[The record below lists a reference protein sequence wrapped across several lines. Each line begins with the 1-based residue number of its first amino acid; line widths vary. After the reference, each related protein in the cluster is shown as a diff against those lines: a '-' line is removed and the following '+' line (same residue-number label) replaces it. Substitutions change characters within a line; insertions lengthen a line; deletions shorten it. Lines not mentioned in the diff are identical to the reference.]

1 MRCDIIEL
9 ESKTTESSGAADRA
23 FCFSMPKPARKP
35 NGHKAPG
42 GNANGAGRQPSPPAD
57 VTATVAGSPLARAA
71 SAVEQAAPEI
81 VKALIEEAKQGS
93 YLHAKFL
100 FDFARLLPP
109 TLETA
114 EDSLATRLL
123 RMLETEECRAHLP
136 EPPRGI
142 NRE

>member
-1 MRCDIIEL
+1 MARR
-9 ESKTTESSGAADRA
+9 DRA
-23 FCFSMPKPARKP
+23 FRFSMPKPATRKP
-35 NGHKAPG
+35 T
-42 GNANGAGRQPSPPAD
+42 GNTPPAVRANGAGWQPAPPAD
-57 VTATVAGSPLARAA
+57 VTAAGSPLARAA

-100 FDFARLLPP
+100 FDFAGLSPP
-109 TLETA
+109 PIETV

-123 RMLETEECRAHLP
+123 RMLEIEECQAHLQ
-136 EPPRGI
+136 EPPRDI